1 MDLRLIGTMAKY
13 EKLLDEAIKNIR
25 LDREATNTALDEL
38 SQDIHSGKLDHGR
51 SGMVVA
57 KYLETLQRSNEQL
70 VKVAGLMAKTTKQTE
85 TITSADID
93 AIYDNISAE
102 DDNNG

>member
-1 MDLRLIGTMAKY
+1 MAKY
-13 EKLLDEAIKNIR
+13 DKLLDEAIKNIR

-38 SQDIHSGKLDHGR
+38 CQDIHSGKLDHGR

-93 AIYDNISAE
+93 AIYDNISTSEESE
-102 DDNNG
+102 DA

>member
-1 MDLRLIGTMAKY
+1 MKKKADINICIEDALENINNDRAMAMTLLTDLMEY
-13 EKLLDEAIKNIR
+13 IR
-25 LDREATNTALDEL
+25 QQEERHQFAGPVA
-38 SQDIHSGKLDHGR
+38 
-51 SGMVVA
+51 A

-93 AIYDNISAE
+93 AI
-102 DDNNG
+102 

>member
-1 MDLRLIGTMAKY
+1 MAKY

-38 SQDIHSGKLDHGR
+38 CQDIHSGKLDHGR
-51 SGMVVA
+51 SGLVVA

-102 DDNNG
+102 DSEDA

>member
-1 MDLRLIGTMAKY
+1 MAKY
-13 EKLLDEAIKNIR
+13 DKLLEEAIQNIR

-38 SQDIHSGKLDHGR
+38 CQDIHSGKLDHGR

-93 AIYDNISAE
+93 AIYNNISNE
-102 DDNNG
+102 EEKQDD

>member
-1 MDLRLIGTMAKY
+1 MAKY

-38 SQDIHSGKLDHGR
+38 CQDIHSGKLDHGR

-93 AIYDNISAE
+93 AIYDNISNE
-102 DDNNG
+102 GEKQDD